1 MSDGGTD
8 KALLQRAVYYLLDQG
23 APIELVGD
31 AQDQQFEIDGQ
42 PVTGIRSFS
51 RRMRSGWQRRAI
63 RSD

>member
-42 PVTGIRSFS
+42 PVTGSQVILKAY
-51 RRMRSGWQRRAI
+51 AI
-63 RSD
+63 GMAEAGNQK